1 MSLSH
6 FSQTSSS
13 LKEAWP
19 IKMVQQ
25 LGSSQNGSSSTSF
38 PCSLLCLQQPFMP
51 SVVHSCKNALHSQKL
66 FLNSLENWLI
76 LLFEILLTVLGL
88 NVPFQIAIKG
98 GLRFLWRGNKNLIS
112 LRILIWGLTFD
123 MGGSICSYLFL
134 FLLIRFAYPFHDG
147 KPRGFRVKMSN

>member
-76 LLFEILLTVLGL
+76 LLFEIFINCFRLECPISDS
-88 NVPFQIAIKG
+88 NKG
-98 GLRFLWRGNKNLIS
+98 GTKIFMTREQKLDKFEDSNLGTN
-112 LRILIWGLTFD
+112 IWYGWE
-123 MGGSICSYLFL
+123 YLFL
-134 FLLIRFAYPFHDG
+134 FVPFFTN
-147 KPRGFRVKMSN
+147 KVCLSLPWW